1 MKRTLNKLI
10 RGERGQALIIVLILL
25 LLGGL
30 ITAPL
35 LGFMS
40 TGLIAGQ
47 VFEVKMEGLY
57 AADAGIEKA
66 CWKLLNGETPAV
78 GIPFVKLTD
87 VNEMNGMDVDVIHL
101 EKLVVG
107 GGTFYT
113 FQSTAFLAGETEP
126 KAEIIAQVLVTGG
139 TVAEGGEGG
148 EFDHNPDMVALS
160 VIDDYTIIFAT
171 QQKAEFWG
179 REDDKLGP
187 GTGTAI
193 EKEDLGLLNIATGT
207 GALYLDGDALGLLS
221 SPKYEFNSV
230 HYYKDAGLDY
240 LLMSIKTTA
249 DVGPYEFNNDDIIRL
264 EVDVNGDDPAHPFIQ
279 SVINVD
285 PNPLHT
291 IPGANIVA
299 LSRRDDGTILFSFS
313 NSSVTLDGTEFHRG
327 EVIEYDPST
336 GDYSLLF
343 NVNDILGVIPGNP
356 ANLELDCLAV
366 MPDPDDPRLLLSF
379 DVDPVT
385 GSDGFSIKSQDIAIW
400 DPSDDTITLHI
411 SMSEETTI
419 IGGGITV
426 GIISWEIS

>member
-10 RGERGQALIIVLILL
+10 RDEKGQALIIAVILL
-25 LLGGL
+25 LVGAL
-30 ITAPL
+30 IITPL
-35 LGFMS
+35 LGFMG
-40 TGLIAGQ
+40 TGLIVGQ
-47 VFEVKMEGLY
+47 VFEEKMEGLY
-57 AADAGIEKA
+57 AADAGIENA
-66 CWKLLNGETPAV
+66 CWKLKNGDSPACNL
-78 GIPFVKLTD
+78 ID
-87 VNEMNGMDVDVIHL
+87 VNGMDVTVEQIGV
-101 EKLVVG
+101 EQIGYEETAYAKL
-107 GGTFYT
+107 YT
-113 FQSTAFLAGETEP
+113 LQSTAYLAGEL
-126 KAEIIAQVLVTGG
+126 KAEIVAQVVVAGGSVT
-139 TVAEGGEGG
+139 EGGEGG
-148 EFDHNPDMVALS
+148 EYGTNEDMVALS

-179 REDDKLGP
+179 REDNLDEP
-187 GTGTAI
+187 GTAI
-193 EKEDLGLLNIATGT
+193 EKEDLGLLNMATGT

-230 HYYKDAGLDY
+230 HYYKDGGLDY

-411 SMSEETTI
+411 SMCEETTVT
-419 IGGGITV
+419 GGETTV
-426 GIISWEIS
+426 SIVSWEVSP